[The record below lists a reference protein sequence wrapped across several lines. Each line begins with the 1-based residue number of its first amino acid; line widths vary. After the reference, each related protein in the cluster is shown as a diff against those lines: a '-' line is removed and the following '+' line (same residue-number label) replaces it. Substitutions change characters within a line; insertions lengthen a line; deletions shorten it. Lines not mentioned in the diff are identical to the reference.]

1 MQGFGTELN
10 TVTSLQNIVV
20 CTVVKNTNDVVTSI
34 RYTKV
39 LFIRVAKLKY
49 SKMLVLPINLGLI
62 F

>member
-1 MQGFGTELN
+1 MVL
-10 TVTSLQNIVV
+10 TVWPAAEKVSFLLYH
-20 CTVVKNTNDVVTSI
+20 SI

>member
-1 MQGFGTELN
+1 MYQYVVQGFGTELN

-49 SKMLVLPINLGLI
+49 
-62 F
+62 